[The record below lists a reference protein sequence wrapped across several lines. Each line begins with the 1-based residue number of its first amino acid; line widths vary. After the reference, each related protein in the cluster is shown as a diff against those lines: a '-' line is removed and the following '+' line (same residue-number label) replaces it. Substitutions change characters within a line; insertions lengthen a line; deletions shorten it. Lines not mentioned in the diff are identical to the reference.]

1 MTEEVGQLME
11 IGELRKPMKIR
22 EGTRKAQSLVLVLNG
37 GSETRSEGPS
47 IRMVMQ

>member
-1 MTEEVGQLME
+1 VTEEVGRLV
-11 IGELRKPMKIR
+11 ELWELKKPMKIR
-22 EGTRKAQSLVLVLNG
+22 EGTRKAQFFVLVLNG

>member
-1 MTEEVGQLME
+1 VTEEVGQLMK

-22 EGTRKAQSLVLVLNG
+22 EGTRKAQPSVSVLNG
-37 GSETRSEGPS
+37 GSETRSDGPS